1 MLHGQAAMSK
11 CHCFRILR
19 AKRDETIKKMK
30 KRALDKAHAD
40 GTLSPWAPPDYIP
53 LARARPGPRAVTRA
67 TFAFRPQIHSWG
79 SYVGK
84 YVRTY
89 AKGWGGGEKAAD
101 WAQKHTCRIH
111 TYVRKYVSTYVRTS
125 VMPPLLR
132 SASALSSL
140 ARLPP
145 GRSPAPQWGTADL
158 QAIRCRPRPYS
169 RPPRFVFQPTPFGKR
184 PFRCPAPSG
193 TALFPPAPRAKCVR
207 TYVVTY
213 GLT

>member
-1 MLHGQAAMSK
+1 MLHGQAALGK
-11 CHCFRILR
+11 CHCFQILR
-19 AKRDETIKKMK
+19 AKRDETIKRMK
-30 KRALDKAHAD
+30 QQVWDNVHVD
-40 GTLSPWAPPDYIP
+40 GTLSPLGPPDYIP

-84 YVRTY
+84 YVRTPR
-89 AKGWGGGEKAAD
+89 GGVEERKQQIGRRNTPAE
-101 WAQKHTCRIH
+101 
-111 TYVRKYVSTYVRTS
+111 YVRKYVRTS

-184 PFRCPAPSG
+184 PFCCPAPSG
-193 TALFPPAPRAKCVR
+193 TAFFPSAPRAKCVR
-207 TYVVTY
+207 TCVRT
-213 GLT
+213 